1 MSNIYTSYA
10 LDRLTELFESV
21 GIQSEDFIDQLS
33 EEIAQLVVESVS
45 DMELYNSFEALAAG
59 EIDLDIDDLDDS
71 IKEYD

>member
-59 EIDLDIDDLDDS
+59 EMDLDIDDLDDS